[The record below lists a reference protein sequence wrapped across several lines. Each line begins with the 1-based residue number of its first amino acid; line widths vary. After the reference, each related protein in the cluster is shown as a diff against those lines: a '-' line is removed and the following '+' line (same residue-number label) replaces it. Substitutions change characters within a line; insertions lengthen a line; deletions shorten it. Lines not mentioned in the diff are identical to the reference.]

1 MIVKKAHITFILL
14 LPIFFWYGYSL
25 ISAYTEGD
33 QRGYRSMYEALA
45 DAEPLEVMVIANAY
59 VAVSEP
65 ISAYVLWA
73 GAILGID
80 KDFYIALLNVL
91 LLVGIFLLGKRYSVG
106 VIPLFLLLTNF
117 YVIVLMTGAE
127 RLKIAYL
134 LLIWAVL
141 WGGKKEIVLVGISPL
156 AHLQN
161 FILFPSLL
169 LANAADSI
177 KRLVLSARIKKR
189 FIITTGIVLVC
200 SAVIFAFLYEDI
212 SGKASSYLSQ
222 DINLFVEIV
231 KLVVLSAIAFV
242 ATKDR
247 WRMALALIPMY
258 PVIYLIGGQRANMIA
273 VTLALFFLMKE
284 RVLNHPLVMALLIYF
299 SLKSIPFVQKIFIY
313 GNGFV
318 SL

>member
-1 MIVKKAHITFILL
+1 MIVKKARLTLIIL

-33 QRGYRSMYEALA
+33 QRSYRLLYEALA
-45 DAEPLEVMVIANAY
+45 DAEPLEVIALANAY
-59 VAVSEP
+59 VGASEP
-65 ISAYVLWA
+65 ISAYLLWA
-73 GAILGID
+73 GATLGID

-141 WGGKKEIVLVGISPL
+141 WGGKKEIVLVGMSPL

-161 FILFPSLL
+161 FILFPGLL

-177 KRLVLSARIKKR
+177 KHLVFSAKLKKR
-189 FIITTGIVLVC
+189 FFFTTGIVLVLL
-200 SAVIFAFLYEDI
+200 AVIFPFLCEAVLR
-212 SGKASSYLSQ
+212 KATVYLSL
-222 DINLFVEIV
+222 DITPFEIV
-231 KLVVLSAIAFV
+231 NLVVLSAIAFV

-258 PVIYLIGGQRANMIA
+258 PAVYLIGGSRLNMIA

-299 SLKSIPFVQKIFIY
+299 SLKSIPFVQKIFNY
-313 GNGFV
+313 GNGFIRV
-318 SL
+318 